1 MEDEWFDGKAR
12 LSVAG
17 NPLEMNFRVPAAKLK
32 LRRMLPV
39 FQRMSDTFNDM
50 GAAAIEANGKSI
62 SCTAGCG
69 ACCRQMVP
77 VSEAEAFDLRDVVE
91 RMPEE
96 RRAVVK
102 QRFAD
107 GLERLAK
114 ISFFERLESAS
125 RSDPEKYSA
134 AAS

>member
-1 MEDEWFDGKAR
+1 MEDEWFEGKAR

-17 NPLEMNFRVPAAKLK
+17 NPLEMNFRVPAKKLK

-62 SCTAGCG
+62 SCKAGCG

-77 VSEAEAFDLRDVVE
+77 VSEAEAFDLHDVVE

-96 RRAVVK
+96 RRAVIK

-107 GLERLAK
+107 GSK
-114 ISFFERLESAS
+114 SSAVY
-125 RSDPEKYSA
+125 RF
-134 AAS
+134 

>member
-1 MEDEWFDGKAR
+1 M
-12 LSVAG
+12 AG
-17 NPLEMNFRVPAAKLK
+17 NPFEMNFRVPAAKLK

-50 GAAAIEANGKSI
+50 GVAAIEANGKSI
-62 SCTAGCG
+62 SCTAGSWRTS
-69 ACCRQMVP
+69 CRQMVP
-77 VSEAEAFDLRDVVE
+77 VSEAEAFDLRDVIE

-96 RRAVVK
+96 RAVVVK

-134 AAS
+134 ALREVFLAADSVPVP